1 MTQIRTDDI
10 KAALTRWLDRY
21 SPPASM
27 KNNPQAVQD
36 EVMGLLRLLLK
47 HAPATNYADWV
58 AEVLEL
64 CSQVMKTR
72 AYPTQHELGAACV
85 NYRKAMHM
93 AGIGHG
99 PSEGWSVDPAL
110 FTSNKMA
117 RGEVVGESWFYGIS
131 ACEVIARRLTSRET
145 MEAYRSGA
153 FLARRAMYGEE
164 AARIWEADAKERH
177 EVAKGLWRTRNNE
190 RSQSPSVN
198 LKSLVSAGVSDHV
211 EY

>member
-36 EVMGLLRLLLK
+36 EVMGLLRLLLR
-47 HAPATNYADWV
+47 HAPAINYDDWV
-58 AEVLEL
+58 AEVLER

-72 AYPTQHELGAACV
+72 AYPTQHELGAECA
-85 NYRKAMHM
+85 NYRKEMHT
-93 AGIGHG
+93 AGIGQG

-117 RGEVVGESWFYGIS
+117 RGEVVGEAWLYGIS
-131 ACEVIARRLTSRET
+131 ACEVIARKLISRET

-164 AARIWEADAKERH
+164 GARIWETDAKERH
-177 EVAKGLWRTRNNE
+177 EAAKGLWRTRNSE
-190 RSQSPSVN
+190 RAQRPSFN
-198 LKSLVSAGVSDHV
+198 LKSLVNDGVSDHV

>member
-1 MTQIRTDDI
+1 MTQSRTDDI

-47 HAPATNYADWV
+47 NAPVTNYADWV
-58 AEVLEL
+58 AEVLER

-85 NYRKAMHM
+85 NYRKEAHT
-93 AGIGHG
+93 AGMGQAPI
-99 PSEGWSVDPAL
+99 EGWSVDPAL

-117 RGEVVGESWFYGIS
+117 RGEVVGEAWLYGIS
-131 ACEVIARRLTSRET
+131 ACEVIARRLVSRET

-164 AARIWEADAKERH
+164 AARAWETDAKERH
-177 EVAKGLWRTRNNE
+177 EAAKVLWRTRNSE
-190 RSQSPSVN
+190 RSQRGGFN
-198 LKSLVSAGVSDHV
+198 LKSLVNAGVSDHV